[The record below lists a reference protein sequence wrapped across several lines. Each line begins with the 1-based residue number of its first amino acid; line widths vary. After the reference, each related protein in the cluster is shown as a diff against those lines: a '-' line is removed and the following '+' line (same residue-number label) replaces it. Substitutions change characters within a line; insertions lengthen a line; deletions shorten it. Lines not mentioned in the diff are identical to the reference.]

1 MIEIKNVD
9 FFYETAESESS
20 LKNVSVT
27 VPKGQVVLLCGESG
41 SGKTTFGRLINGLI
55 PCYYDGKMDGQVF
68 VNKISTAGIQLH
80 ELAET
85 VGSVFRTQNHNFIR
99 FLPTQR
105 SYLPAKIS
113 AWKNRRYSVVLK
125 KRCRI
130 FTWKSCSGKMCL
142 SCPAAKN
149 KRLPAP
155 ASVCLSHQSLYWMSL
170 PLIWISVRS
179 AN

>member
-85 VGSVFRTQNHNFIR
+85 VGSVFQN
-99 FLPTQR
+99 P
-105 SYLPAKIS
+105 
-113 AWKNRRYSVVLK
+113 
-125 KRCRI
+125 
-130 FTWKSCSGKMCL
+130 KSQFYTLLTDTEIVFACENIGME
-142 SCPAAKN
+142 
-149 KRLPAP
+149 
-155 ASVCLSHQSLYWMSL
+155 
-170 PLIWISVRS
+170 
-179 AN
+179 